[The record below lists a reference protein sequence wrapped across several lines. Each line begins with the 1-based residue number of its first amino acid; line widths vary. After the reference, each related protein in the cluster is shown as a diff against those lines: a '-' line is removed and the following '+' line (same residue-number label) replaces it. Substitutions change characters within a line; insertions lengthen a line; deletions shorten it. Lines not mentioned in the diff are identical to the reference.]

1 MYNTICLL
9 PQFFLNL
16 KYLSVYLYTAK
27 NILIKAWAI
36 KNNLTNYH
44 RNIFLHVSH
53 VRLRYYFV
61 EVSIN
66 WLWIISISLYAVY
79 HYITPNSIRREY
91 THTCFL
97 FLPCT
102 VETFIAYIAKFV
114 CIMFL
119 MLAYYFIYPYPSY
132 LSIDWKGVAI

>member
-27 NILIKAWAI
+27 NIPIKAWAI
-36 KNNLTNYH
+36 EIIWPIIVGIYFCMYL
-44 RNIFLHVSH
+44 F
-53 VRLRYYFV
+53 RLKYYFV

-66 WLWIISISLYAVY
+66 WLWIISTSLYAVY